1 MKTLHHL
8 SILQGDLFT
17 RFKLVCIKNQNVRKT
32 VDGDNGHFSC
42 QECRKVRI
50 KKRILL
56 PKKSVRVFTT
66 LPGKKYRKFENE
78 LNRPFLMSY
87 NFETANLNKENS
99 KQNCRKWYRKFLGWF
114 LVCILKSAEKSLQN
128 RLFKSNL
135 ENCCFFLPQQV

>member
-78 LNRPFLMSY
+78 LNRHFLMSY

-99 KQNCRKWYRKFLGWF
+99 KKN
-114 LVCILKSAEKSLQN
+114 AEN
-128 RLFKSNL
+128 GT
-135 ENCCFFLPQQV
+135 ENFWDGF